1 VRSGPGRRS
10 QVPNPFLPLNPLGTS
25 VSGEN
30 SRFQVKMAPC
40 VDPSPPGPLPPVAR
54 TQSLQAKSEE
64 VVPL

>member
-40 VDPSPPGPLPPVAR
+40 VAPSFLGPLPPVAR

-64 VVPL
+64 CVPI

>member
-1 VRSGPGRRS
+1 M
-10 QVPNPFLPLNPLGTS
+10 PNPFLPLNPLGTS